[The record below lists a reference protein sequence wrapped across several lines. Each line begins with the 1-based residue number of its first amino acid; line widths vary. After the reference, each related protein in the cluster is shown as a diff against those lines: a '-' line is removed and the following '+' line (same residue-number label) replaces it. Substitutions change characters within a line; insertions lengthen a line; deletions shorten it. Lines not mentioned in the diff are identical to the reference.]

1 MIKLLIGLDAI
12 GYAIWRFLMK
22 MASMPSLLYFPQS
35 VICNIAEN
43 TNLDVTFSRSGSFGK
58 NEEIIVGTTEN
69 LFALN
74 RR

>member
-12 GYAIWRFLMK
+12 GYAIWRFLMTI
-22 MASMPSLLYFPQS
+22 AGIASLLYFPQS

-43 TNLDVTFSRSGSFGK
+43 TNLDVTFSRSGSFGN

-74 RR
+74 RQ